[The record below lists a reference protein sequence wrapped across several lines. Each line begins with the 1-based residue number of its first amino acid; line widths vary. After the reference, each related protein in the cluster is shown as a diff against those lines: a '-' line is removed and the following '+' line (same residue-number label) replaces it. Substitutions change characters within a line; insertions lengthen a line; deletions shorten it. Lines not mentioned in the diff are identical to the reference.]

1 MRNIWKFFIV
11 CCDSWP
17 SCKLF
22 CMIKVVKSCEV
33 WAINR
38 VVLPLQIQSA
48 ITLIVI
54 VSQCPGPEQPW
65 ANSTVSCTKT
75 KCQRKTRSPQR
86 IWTLCIANK
95 YRYDSFKLKN
105 CAFIISL
112 FFVQSNPS
120 GDNSIQMDAI
130 STGVWEILQLNYCSW
145 YASRWKCQL
154 QNEEKTIS
162 IVFCN
167 RKMMFFWS
175 FLILCR
181 YNNYVYVFSISY

>member
-1 MRNIWKFFIV
+1 MSTKSRLLTPTYCHFSKDHSYSGWHSSSYSTHKYFTKEGIKQDFIFRQMRNIWKFFIV

-130 STGVWEILQLNYCSW
+130 STGVWEILQLN
-145 YASRWKCQL
+145 
-154 QNEEKTIS
+154 
-162 IVFCN
+162 
-167 RKMMFFWS
+167 
-175 FLILCR
+175 
-181 YNNYVYVFSISY
+181 

>member
-1 MRNIWKFFIV
+1 MCNIWKLFYIV

-86 IWTLCIANK
+86 IWTLCTANK
-95 YRYDSFKLKN
+95 YRYATTRALNWQNARLLFKT
-105 CAFIISL
+105 SL

-120 GDNSIQMDAI
+120 GDNAIQMDAI
-130 STGVWEILQLNYCSW
+130 STGVRDIFQLD
-145 YASRWKCQL
+145 
-154 QNEEKTIS
+154 
-162 IVFCN
+162 
-167 RKMMFFWS
+167 
-175 FLILCR
+175 
-181 YNNYVYVFSISY
+181 

>member
-54 VSQCPGPEQPW
+54 VSQYPGPEQPW

-130 STGVWEILQLNYCSW
+130 STGVWEI
-145 YASRWKCQL
+145 
-154 QNEEKTIS
+154 EPH
-162 IVFCN
+162 
-167 RKMMFFWS
+167 
-175 FLILCR
+175 
-181 YNNYVYVFSISY
+181 SYSVMEPRLFE